1 MSILFDFVFFEVSFW
16 KKVTMNQDIYSFSF
30 CFQEINL
37 QFNCENKYNDSL
49 LILFEG
55 KMVIVST

>member
-16 KKVTMNQDIYSFSF
+16 EKETMKQDVYPFSF

-37 QFNCENKYNDSL
+37 P
-49 LILFEG
+49 I
-55 KMVIVST
+55 